1 MSFLLSGRAILT
13 LRKYIAKRVAI
24 GIITLWVVAT
34 LNFIIFVYQPGD
46 PTKYL
51 LQPGMKP
58 EQIEMIKREYG
69 YYDPLWMKYL
79 KYLRNMFSYGLIP
92 PYFGISFRT
101 KSTVASEMAWRLGLT
116 VFLLGSALVGRI
128 IVGIPVGIVAAAK
141 RGSKAD
147 VAIIGVSLLTW
158 GVPVFFL
165 ELVAIFFFSYLANIH
180 GIKIFPTGGGL
191 GGPYNSTIEFISG
204 AAYHLALPILCL
216 VFAGFAGWALYTRN
230 MLIDALTQDYILTAR
245 AKGVGERTVL
255 FKHAFK
261 SILPPIVTMITL
273 SIPGIVTGA
282 IITETVFGLE
292 GIGKW
297 YVNSLSPATPD
308 YPVVQAVLFIFAT
321 LTIMFNIIADLLYG
335 VLDPRIRVGARR

>member
-1 MSFLLSGRAILT
+1 MT
-13 LRKYIAKRVAI
+13 LRKYLFQRIAV

-51 LQPGMKP
+51 LTPGLKP
-58 EQIEMIKREYG
+58 EQIEMIRREYG
-69 YYDPLWMKYL
+69 YYDSPIVKYL
-79 KYLRNMFSYGLIP
+79 KYLRNMFSYGFIP

-101 KSTVASEMAWRLGLT
+101 KATVASEMSWRLGLT
-116 VFLLGSALVGRI
+116 VFLLGSAMIGRI
-128 IVGIPVGIVAAAK
+128 ILGIPVGIFAASK
-141 RGSKAD
+141 RGTKTD
-147 VAIIGVSLLTW
+147 VAITGVSLMTF

-165 ELVAIFFFSYLANIH
+165 QLVAIFIFSYLANIH
-180 GIKIFPTGGGL
+180 GIRIFPTGGGL
-191 GGPYNSTIEFISG
+191 GGPYNSLAEFIQG
-204 AAYHLALPILCL
+204 AAYHLSLPILCL
-216 VFAGFAGWALYTRN
+216 VLGGFAGWAIYVRN
-230 MLIDALTQDYILTAR
+230 MMIDALTQDYILTAR

-255 FKHAFK
+255 FRHAFK
-261 SILPPIVTMITL
+261 SILPPIATMITL

-282 IITETVFGLE
+282 IITETIFGLE

-297 YVNSLSPATPD
+297 YVNALSMATPD
-308 YPVVQAVLFIFAT
+308 YPVVQAVLFIYAT